1 MSLFFSSNTMKDIR
15 ARGEAD
21 EEFKKQFSD
30 CIEPAKELVKE
41 LFGRIWVNGKKFKVS
56 FLSIPHVVYL

>member
-1 MSLFFSSNTMKDIR
+1 MKEIR